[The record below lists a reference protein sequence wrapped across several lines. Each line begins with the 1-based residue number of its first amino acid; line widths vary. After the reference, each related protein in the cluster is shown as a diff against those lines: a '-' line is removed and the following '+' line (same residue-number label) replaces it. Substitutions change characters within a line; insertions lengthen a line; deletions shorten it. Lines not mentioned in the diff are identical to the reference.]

1 MNRELNDM
9 KHFEYYYEKV
19 KPIVLKLRCT
29 YFVKLWDYDDW
40 LQEGRIVLF
49 QLLQDH
55 PELLEVEGK
64 LYPYF
69 KTKFSNYVKDVI
81 RHQESVK
88 RQFNQMG
95 YEEISELD
103 YCIAQPAFMQ
113 ADDFIAYQD
122 SLTALRQTF
131 GAEGVSKLDRMMR
144 GERFKG
150 KSAFL
155 RSIEPFFLDFK
166 E

>member
-1 MNRELNDM
+1 
-9 KHFEYYYEKV
+9 
-19 KPIVLKLRCT
+19 
-29 YFVKLWDYDDW
+29 
-40 LQEGRIVLF
+40 
-49 QLLQDH
+49 
-55 PELLEVEGK
+55 
-64 LYPYF
+64 
-69 KTKFSNYVKDVI
+69 
-81 RHQESVK
+81 
-88 RQFNQMG
+88 
-95 YEEISELD
+95 
-103 YCIAQPAFMQ
+103 MQ

-131 GAEGVSKLDRMMR
+131 GAEGVSKLDRVMR

>member
-1 MNRELNDM
+1 M
-9 KHFEYYYEKV
+9 
-19 KPIVLKLRCT
+19 
-29 YFVKLWDYDDW
+29 
-40 LQEGRIVLF
+40 
-49 QLLQDH
+49 
-55 PELLEVEGK
+55 
-64 LYPYF
+64 
-69 KTKFSNYVKDVI
+69 KDVI

-88 RQFNQMG
+88 CQFNQMG

-131 GAEGVSKLDRMMR
+131 GAEGVSKLDRVMR
-144 GERFKG
+144 GGRFKG

>member
-1 MNRELNDM
+1 M

-19 KPIVLKLRCT
+19 KPIVLKLRRT

-55 PELLEVEGK
+55 PELLEAEGK

-95 YEEISELD
+95 Y
-103 YCIAQPAFMQ
+103 
-113 ADDFIAYQD
+113 DDFIAYQD

-131 GAEGVSKLDRMMR
+131 GAEGVSKLDRVMR